1 MRSDNKCLFRSKKL
15 ILLAI
20 STCLMCSGCGKNNE
34 SQNYDMLVPE
44 VHQVISDVMETK
56 PFYDTESTVM
66 STYTA
71 PSSLETT
78 SAFSD
83 VNIVTSVSDDIE
95 ISIVDYDPSY
105 EEKGKPL
112 LLIISDIISF
122 ASDVPIEKESITE
135 IYNADDLKSF
145 ILEKGSL
152 WDNDLSDY
160 TIEMNSG
167 TFTFKHS
174 NIQDYSY
181 SGHTDLRYFLIE
193 SNYFDPYS
201 FAAVD
206 DDNSRYDPDTNTV
219 YIPLR
224 KNSLYSDSIE
234 PFDQTKA
241 KKINEKSKA
250 SYCLFMINAGD
261 YNTNTSASNPLN
273 IILIKEKGAA
283 ELYDYQ

>member
-1 MRSDNKCLFRSKKL
+1 MRSDNKHSFRSKKL
-15 ILLAI
+15 ILLVI
-20 STCLMCSGCGKNNE
+20 SMCLMCSGCSKNNE

-44 VHQVISDVMETK
+44 VHQVISDVMETQ
-56 PFYDTESTVM
+56 PIYDTEPTVM

-83 VNIVTSVSDDIE
+83 ADIETSVSDDIQ

-122 ASDVPIEKESITE
+122 ASDVPVEKESITE
-135 IYNADDLKSF
+135 IYNTDDLKSF

-160 TIEMNSG
+160 TIEMNSD
-167 TFTFKHS
+167 TFIFKHS

-193 SNYFDPYS
+193 SHYFDPYS

-224 KNSLYSDSIE
+224 KNSLYSDGIE

-241 KKINEKSKA
+241 NEINEKSKA

-261 YNTNTSASNPLN
+261 YNAKTSASNPLN

-283 ELYDYQ
+283 ELYDYR